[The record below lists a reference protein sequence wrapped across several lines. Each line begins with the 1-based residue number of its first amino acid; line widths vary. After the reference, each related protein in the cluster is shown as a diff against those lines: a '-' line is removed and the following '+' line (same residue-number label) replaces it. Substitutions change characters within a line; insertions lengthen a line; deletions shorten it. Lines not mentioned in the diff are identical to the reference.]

1 MEFKNAKTTKE
12 QKEELVDMLEI
23 LLATTEFH
31 GFTLEDLLSESD
43 LKRNKKGGFKK
54 RLLLEKVIE
63 K

>member
-1 MEFKNAKTTKE
+1 
-12 QKEELVDMLEI
+12 MLEI
-23 LLATTEFH
+23 LLATAEFH